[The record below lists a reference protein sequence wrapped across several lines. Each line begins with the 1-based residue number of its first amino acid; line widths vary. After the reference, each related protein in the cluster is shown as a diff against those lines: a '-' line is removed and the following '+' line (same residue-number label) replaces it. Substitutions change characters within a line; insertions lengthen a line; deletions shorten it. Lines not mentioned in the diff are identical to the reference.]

1 MENLNIM
8 PFYTKVNSALKVSN
22 VFVKIPNTQTLKEAK
37 NIWVKNESGVLK
49 PIWNYRWN
57 TGNWSSCSVT
67 CGGGTQT
74 RSVTCTRNDNI
85 TKSDVFCSD
94 ISKPNTSQ
102 SCNTHSCATVDV
114 GSCVYVGSGV
124 RTSGETGEFSTRN
137 SNLVRQVTQDYS
149 VYKANRSNVYWLI
162 NFSWYDVAYTLRA
175 LITSLN
181 GVQQQ
186 PMYLSCIKL
195 VEGRGDFKKYTTTS
209 VEVWAPDGNWG
220 HGQAI
225 FYAPVSW
232 IGGDSYSG
240 QARFYWNSQDI
251 RDYSGNKSNIYYSEM
266 LII

>member
-1 MENLNIM
+1 MENADIM
-8 PFYTKVNSALKVSN
+8 SFYTKINSSLKVSN

-37 NIWVKNESGVLK
+37 NIWVKNNNGILK

-74 RSVTCTRNDNI
+74 RTVTCTRNDNV

-94 ISKPNTSQ
+94 ITKPSISQ
-102 SCNTHSCATVDV
+102 ACNTHSCATVDV
-114 GSCVYVGSGV
+114 NSCVYVGSGV
-124 RTSGETGEFSTRN
+124 QTSGDSGEFSTRTN
-137 SNLVRQVTQDYS
+137 NLVRQVTQDYS
-149 VYKANRSNVYWLI
+149 VAKTNRSNVYWLI
-162 NFSWYDVAYTLRA
+162 NFSWYDIAYTLRA
-175 LITSLN
+175 LITSSG

-195 VEGRGDFKKYTTTS
+195 LSGRGDFRSYTTTS
-209 VEVWAPDGNWG
+209 VQIWAPDGNSG
-220 HGQAI
+220 SAQAI
-225 FYAPVSW
+225 FYAPISW

-251 RDYSGNKSNIYYSEM
+251 RDYSGNKSRIAYSQM
-266 LII
+266 LVL